1 MADLNDDIKF
11 SDQMKDQLMKEFDQ
25 IDENK
30 DGFLEKDEISKLLD
44 NRSSG
49 HFDRDILNYLFNQIN
64 LKDHHSDDRISK
76 AEFCETY
83 IELNIFFHDRVYE
96 WDQKAKEIDKVIQE
110 YQQQLKDA
118 QDNERKNKYGLME
131 NSTLTVTVVEGRD
144 LKALDFNGASDP
156 YCMLQV
162 EDQFEQ
168 TKVQKNTL
176 NPIWDE
182 TFHFKIER
190 GNEVLKITVMDKD
203 WDEDR
208 DDFEGQC
215 AIGVDQLRDQLKVEK
230 VIPLQPENP
239 YEKWQGKIK
248 LELRWIYSVVKLL
261 KDLIQEHELE
271 YKRSLDM
278 K

>member
-1 MADLNDDIKF
+1 MGDLNDDIKF
-11 SDQMKDQLMKEFDQ
+11 SEQMKDQLIKEFDT
-25 IDENK
+25 IDLNR
-30 DGFLEKDEISKLLD
+30 DGFLDKDEITKLLD
-44 NRSSG
+44 NRTSG

-64 LKDHHSDDRISK
+64 MKDHHADDRISK
-76 AEFCETY
+76 VEFWETY

-96 WDQKAKEIDKVIQE
+96 CEQKAKEIEKVIQE
-110 YQQQLKDA
+110 YQQQLRDA

-156 YCMLQV
+156 YCILQV
-162 EDQFEQ
+162 EEQFEQ
-168 TKVQKNTL
+168 TKCQKNTL

-203 WDEDR
+203 WDEDK
-208 DDFEGQC
+208 DDFEGQW

-230 VIPLQPENP
+230 VIPLLPENP

-271 YKRSLDM
+271 HNRSLDM